1 MIMYINGI
9 NAQSLDFSEMD
20 HVPEY
25 DIRLPFRC
33 TEGECWIIPNTL
45 EDEKYLIASF
55 NGSEYTRFDF
65 ETDVPTQFV
74 EIAENIVL
82 GRSRSGLYKFTAANV
97 EEIEIVLANDEDI
110 RSILPSR
117 SDGIFLS
124 TNRGL
129 YRSID
134 NGDTFQNIEI
144 WPFEWRLRNSI
155 IANDVIY
162 SLRDDVDNNISY
174 IESRNKEGL
183 LLNEKQ
189 LDIIPRNITIKEDQ
203 IYISENG
210 QKSLLKMR
218 LDFSDMQIN
227 TYSEL
232 GVFNEVYNYNDSIII
247 YSFRESLISYLND
260 VNAIEALSE
269 LSSTN
274 PLNFANRQNNEFY
287 VYSEA
292 EILIPT
298 SLLPLQFDTI
308 IPDATATKINDLKTY
323 KNNIYV
329 QTDNA
334 FYALEDNEWIERQ
347 QGGLRFEV
355 DHAGNVLV
363 DGPDTGPDE
372 IWYSTDNAISFEKL
386 PIDFTITTKMINYN
400 DTTLVTGRQNCSE
413 FNNASISGRTT
424 DGSMTWDTDIIESPP
439 CFEQRFTTITQD
451 RVYVYDRDQSYALSP
466 GNAIYSWFGYYDR
479 VEKEFVMIEPD
490 PTLPFV
496 ATSPNQF
503 FNDNVSFYVSPDEI
517 FYMNPFKDNV
527 SGYHSLD
534 RGETWIETAD
544 SPTGRIY
551 PTPDSTG
558 TIVIQN
564 DPEGKLGT
572 KFYVRYDVTQPYVE
586 INVSPDLPPIEYL
599 KYTSD
604 GRMIVASETG
614 YFYISDGITSTI
626 DDVREAQT
634 ALNVYPNPVTDVLH
648 IRSEYSINQVDVVDF
663 NGRSIYVAKSSDSI
677 DMSAWNTGVY
687 LVSVVLNDGRRLTR
701 KVVRM

>member
-117 SDGIFLS
+117 SDGILLS

-496 ATSPNQF
+496 ATLPTQF
-503 FNDNVSFYVSPDEI
+503 FNDNVSFYVSPDEV
-517 FYMNPFKDNV
+517 FYMNPLKDNV

-534 RGETWIETAD
+534 RGETWIETPD

-551 PTPDSTG
+551 PTADSTG
-558 TIVIQN
+558 TLVLQN
-564 DPEGKLGT
+564 DPDGKLGT
-572 KFYVRYDVTQPYVE
+572 KFYVRYDETQPYVE

-663 NGRSIYVAKSSDSI
+663 NGRSIYVAKSSNSI